1 MPLPAPTRSR
11 LAVVFAT
18 LAIPLLYFHRATFT
32 DKVFIAR
39 DILRVYYPLK
49 KYWVE
54 RVSQF
59 QFPEWYP
66 YDGLG
71 QPYPGMLISGAF
83 HPTNLLYLLLPLETA
98 LKLITLGAYV
108 AALAGTYR
116 FARLWGQGRGAALLA
131 GLTYALSGYL
141 VCISNNLLYLM
152 AAATFPWALW
162 GAERFLREPS
172 ARRAA
177 AAAVPLCLVLL
188 SGDPQSFAL
197 CNGALLGLV
206 LLRPRRSEIARAVP
220 RALLLIALGVLL
232 SSVQILPV
240 LGVLGDAQPTAAT
253 LEKATSF
260 SFHPLRL
267 LELALGPLFLDPN
280 TGSAPLALAD
290 ELLQS
295 GMQTLWVDSVHLGAP
310 ALVLL
315 GVALWVHRREPLTW
329 KVAGGALLVL
339 ALAMARHLPFYGWL
353 YRWMPFWNSFRYPE
367 KLLPYFLFA
376 CALGV
381 GAGGEAVRRGLVP
394 ARRLGQVVLGL
405 AAGWG
410 VLLLGEWGTR
420 WFSDGVIRGLWAR
433 AQPEVLE
440 MLQGNFLLAA
450 GSAAGMLAVMGG
462 VLLWVSIPERRAG
475 LLIALQ
481 LAVLFLAN
489 EHLYLVTYPDVLH
502 QPTSMVDAILRSER
516 DAGAG
521 RPRVYAAVP
530 KFKQE
535 QVPEGLERIDI
546 TSINS
551 VTILEPDTPALWNL
565 ESALSYL
572 PTVSSRY
579 FSLEDRLGAMEL
591 LLGRFAGLFHVR
603 YVVVQASEYAK
614 AGGNADVVVAEE
626 PRFNAVL
633 LRNPRV
639 LPRAYLATPV
649 CEPDVDAARAR
660 VFSRAFQPG
669 RQVVLE
675 CPPGAPEDAPPA
687 GDEPGQVRFVRYTPE
702 HVELDVEARRSTV
715 LVLND
720 AWYSGWSATVDG
732 QPAPILPANVA
743 VRGLRLPAGT
753 HRVTFTYQAA
763 GLRLGAGLSLG
774 GLALLALALWYERR
788 ERSG

>member
-1 MPLPAPTRSR
+1 M
-11 LAVVFAT
+11 VFAT
-18 LAIPLLYFHRATFT
+18 LGLPLLYFYRATFT

-83 HPTNLLYLLLPLETA
+83 HPTNLFYLLLPLETA

-108 AALAGTYR
+108 AALGGTYR

-177 AAAVPLCLVLL
+177 AAAVPLSLVLL
-188 SGDPQSFAL
+188 SGEPQSFAL

-206 LLRPRRSEIARAVP
+206 LLRPERSGMVRAAP

-232 SSVQILPV
+232 SAVQILPV
-240 LGVLGDAQPTAAT
+240 LGALGDAHANAPTFERAT
-253 LEKATSF
+253 FF

-267 LELALGPLFLDPN
+267 LELALGPLFVDPG
-280 TGSAPLALAD
+280 TGSVSLEMAD
-290 ELLQS
+290 ELFQS
-295 GMQTLWVDSVHLGAP
+295 GLKAFWVNSVHLGTP
-310 ALVLL
+310 ALLLL

-329 KVAGGALLVL
+329 KITAGALLVL
-339 ALAMARHLPFYGWL
+339 ALAMARHLPLYGWL
-353 YRWMPFWNSFRYPE
+353 YRWLPLWNAFRYPE
-367 KLLPYFLFA
+367 KLLPYFLFL

-381 GAGGEAVRRGLVP
+381 GAGLDAVRREPSL
-394 ARRLGQVVLGL
+394 ARRLGRIAFGFALC
-405 AAGWG
+405 WG
-410 VLLLGEWGTR
+410 VLALGEWGTR
-420 WFSDGVIRGLWAR
+420 WFSGAVIGGLWER
-433 AQPEVLE
+433 AQPEVQE
-440 MLQGNFLLAA
+440 MLHGNFLLAA
-450 GSAAGMLAVMGG
+450 GAAGAALVVMGA
-462 VLLWVSIPERRAG
+462 VLLQGRTPGVREGA
-475 LLIALQ
+475 LIALQ
-481 LAVLFLAN
+481 FAVLFLAN
-489 EHLYLVTYPDVLH
+489 ERLYLVTYPDVLH
-502 QPTSMVDAILRSER
+502 QPTSMVDFILTAEQ
-516 DAGAG
+516 DTGAG
-521 RPRVYAAVP
+521 RPRVYGAVP
-530 KFKQE
+530 KFRQE
-535 QVPEGLERIDI
+535 HLPEGLERIDI

-551 VTILEPDTPALWNL
+551 VTVLEPDTPALWHL

-572 PTVSSRY
+572 PTVSRRY
-579 FSLEDRLGAMEL
+579 SSLEGQLGSMQL

-614 AGGNADVVVAEE
+614 VGGNADVVVAEE
-626 PRFNAVL
+626 PRFNAAL

-675 CPPGAPEDAPPA
+675 CPPGTPEDSPPA
-687 GDEPGQVRFVRYTPE
+687 GEVLGQVRFVRYSPE
-702 HVELDVEARRSTV
+702 HVVLDVDALRSSV

-743 VRGLRLPAGT
+743 VRGIRLPAGT
-753 HRVTFTYQAA
+753 HRVTFTYHSA

-774 GLALLALALWYERR
+774 ALALLALALLYERR
-788 ERSG
+788 ERST